1 MTSAASAPRLRADG
15 AESIGRPVMVQRWA
29 DVTFLHWRYE
39 PEVVQALLPDE
50 ISVET
55 FDGSAWVALV
65 PFRMEDLG
73 LPGLPPVPG
82 WGTFP
87 EINVRTYVRHGSHR
101 GVWFFSLDIDLLAPT
116 IVARTAYG
124 LPYCYGRAEHV
135 RVGDVI
141 VSTAQRRWPRSSSH
155 EPHRLAG
162 LELAVEIIDR
172 DNGPIEPEPLDRFL
186 TDRWKL
192 LTVSRRGTVRYGRV
206 DHDPWPLYRGRL
218 RHLDESLVA
227 AAGLPAPSG
236 EPNVMWAPSVDVRVD
251 RPRRAS

>member
-1 MTSAASAPRLRADG
+1 MTRHGSTPRLRADG
-15 AESIGRPVMVQRWA
+15 AEPISRPIMVQRWA

-39 PEVVQALLPDE
+39 PEAVQRLLPDE
-50 ISVET
+50 MTVET

-73 LPGLPPVPG
+73 LPGMPPVPG

-87 EINVRTYVRHGSHR
+87 EINVRTYVRHGPHR

-116 IVARTAYG
+116 LVARTAYG

-135 RVGDVI
+135 QVGDLV
-141 VSTAQRRWPRSSSH
+141 VSAGQRRWPRSSTLDQGRRP
-155 EPHRLAG
+155 EI
-162 LELAVEIIDR
+162 ELAVEIIDR
-172 DNGPIEPEPLDRFL
+172 EAGPIEPEPLDRFL

-218 RHLDESLVA
+218 RHLEESLVA
-227 AAGLPAPSG
+227 AAGLPDPSG
-236 EPNVMWAPSVDVRVD
+236 EPHVMWAPSVGVRID
-251 RPRRAS
+251 RPRRA